1 MRLKFTFILTL
12 LMLICTQ
19 FSFAQE
25 RTISGIV
32 TDGGGAVP
40 GVNVIV
46 KGTKNGTQTDF
57 DGKYSV
63 KAKTGDVLIFSY
75 MGMQDF
81 TATVGT
87 SSVVNAKLQEAGKE
101 LQEVVVVGYGVQKKK
116 EVTGSI
122 SKISGNEIANIV
134 TPSFEGALAGR
145 AAGVQIVTNSG
156 IIGVAPKIR
165 IRGIAS
171 ISGGT
176 EPLIVVDGMPIVS
189 GDIGGVAN
197 TNGLADINPADIESY
212 EVLKDGA
219 STAIYGSRAAN
230 GVILITTKSGKKGTM
245 KVNFSST
252 LGIASAAKKYDLLQT
267 PDFLVISNEKRTN
280 AGQSPWAI
288 GDTYNTDWQSAIL
301 RNAPQLTHNVSFSGG
316 SDKTKYY
323 LSLGLTDQDG
333 INKGNNMKRYSIRA
347 NIDQDIN
354 RWLSVGTNLSVTR
367 TEYNGLNTNASGLS
381 GNIFNAIRQQPNV
394 PIYDP
399 NNPTGYNLSEDNTT
413 VGKWDN
419 TDPVGDNITNIVYV
433 LDHNRYYSKV
443 NRTLA
448 NIFANAKI
456 TSDLTYRLQISADNA
471 ITDGFQ
477 YWNPIH
483 GDGRTSNGILYND
496 NTEYL
501 RWNWQ
506 NILNYKKTFAE
517 NHNIGITLVSEYQKQ
532 TYKNFWGEGTDLMS
546 DFYNKNLVDNSY
558 STKDSGGSVTEN
570 GIISY
575 LGRFTY
581 NFKEKY
587 FVQASIRRDGISK
600 LDPDTRWTN
609 FPGVSAGWTISK
621 EEFMQPLSSVI
632 TDLKLRGSYSKV
644 GNTDILNGANYP
656 YLGLTI
662 SSPYAKL
669 NGLGYYQFGNDKLQW
684 ESSAKSDFGV
694 DLGLLNNRLT
704 IAFDYYRNNIDKLIL
719 AAPTAPSLGVPNN
732 TINKNIG
739 KLYNQ
744 GYEFAVSFKAF
755 KNEKFTWDLSS
766 NLTLSKNVVTSV
778 YNGQDI
784 IGGSSTDTN
793 VAPNIIIR
801 EGESLNSLY
810 GFRYWGVNKA
820 NGNPVYYKADGSL
833 VQGLIGQSTYAVFD
847 PADPTNTSTPSS
859 LNSATDKVILGKT
872 LPTYYGSFTSS
883 MKYKNLDLGFMFRF
897 SGGNKIFNG
906 TRRELMNQ
914 NFNNNSTEIL
924 GRWQSV
930 ENPGDGWTPRLYAS
944 SNTFTNLSGSASSR
958 FVESGN
964 FISLD
969 NITFGYTLPKE
980 LMDRIKVDNFRF
992 FVQAQNIWLITKYK
1006 GLNPE
1011 METSGVDINGTP
1023 RTKVMSMGINVSL

>member
-25 RTISGIV
+25 RTISGVV

-354 RWLSVGTNLSVTR
+354 KWLSVGTNLSVTR

-587 FVQASIRRDGISK
+587 FIQASIRRDGISK

-793 VAPNIIIR
+793 IAPNIIIR

>member
-1 MRLKFTFILTL
+1 
-12 LMLICTQ
+12 MLICTQ

-25 RTISGIV
+25 RTISGVV

-354 RWLSVGTNLSVTR
+354 KWLSVGTNLSVTR

-587 FVQASIRRDGISK
+587 FIQASIRRDGISK

-793 VAPNIIIR
+793 IAPNIIIR

>member
-517 NHNIGITLVSEYQKQ
+517 NHNIGVTLVSEYQKQ

-587 FVQASIRRDGISK
+587 FIQASIRRDGISK

-793 VAPNIIIR
+793 IAPNIIIR

-847 PADPTNTSTPSS
+847 PEDPTNTSTPSS